1 MLFWVS
7 FIIFSFSYLFRVL
20 FLVFL
25 IIILILVF
33 FSSVMFFK
41 YLVVLVYLRGVV
53 VFILYIS
60 CICWNLRG
68 KFTLWFLLFRIVI
81 VYLFDLGNF
90 SKFLD
95 VGENLWI
102 FLFFSFLFNSLV
114 IGYSLRLF
122 KVSGS
127 LRF

>member
-7 FIIFSFSYLFRVL
+7 FVMFNFSYLFRVL

-25 IIILILVF
+25 IVIIILVF
-33 FSSVMFFK
+33 FSSVIFFK

-60 CICWNLRG
+60 CICWNFRG
-68 KFTLWFLLFRIVI
+68 QFSLWFLIFGLIM
-81 VYLFDLGNF
+81 VYYYDLGNF
-90 SKFLD
+90 SKFSD
-95 VGENLWI
+95 VGESLWI
-102 FLFFSFLFNSLV
+102 FLFFRFLFNRLV

>member
-1 MLFWVS
+1 M
-7 FIIFSFSYLFRVL
+7 I
-20 FLVFL
+20 
-25 IIILILVF
+25 ILVF
-33 FSSVMFFK
+33 FSSVIFFK

-60 CICWNLRG
+60 CICWNFRG
-68 KFTLWFLLFRIVI
+68 KFSFWFLLLRLVV

-90 SKFLD
+90 SKFSD

-102 FLFFSFLFNSLV
+102 FLFFRFLFNSLV